1 MRKGNPQIACWLTVA
16 AALVL
21 APSPGR
27 AQVPDGQSSVPPA
40 PPAGLPIILK
50 WAPAVGD
57 GGLVLMEQA
66 ANERL
71 PRYIHL
77 ERVLDDGRS
86 FVIRWQVQPDGP
98 YPAKP
103 NLFGAADYP
112 SGVIHMAKGQ
122 RTADI
127 EIRTYETGKPDWKR
141 EFKVVLT
148 DAETGNPIL
157 SPYMTPIELS
167 FLVFGDLTCA
177 PGRTDLCDE
186 APDFEGNPFGV
197 GQKPRPDQADVEKPQ

>member
-1 MRKGNPQIACWLTVA
+1 MKSRIWMAVA
-16 AALVL
+16 AVLGLAHMPSQATAQAL
-21 APSPGR
+21 
-27 AQVPDGQSSVPPA
+27 DGQSSA
-40 PPAGLPIILK
+40 PPTTSARLPIVMQ

-57 GGLVLMEQA
+57 GGLVPMEQA

-86 FVIRWQVQPDGP
+86 FVIRWRVLPDGP

-103 NLFGAADYP
+103 DLFHSTDYP
-112 SGVIHMAKGQ
+112 SGVVHMAKGQ

-148 DAETGNPIL
+148 DAETGNPVL

-177 PGRTDLCDE
+177 PGRSDLCDDV
-186 APDFEGNPFGV
+186 PDHTDDDNPSASNDKPQP
-197 GQKPRPDQADVEKPQ
+197 GQANVEKPQ